1 MKKRLVEFFE
11 HTDNNPTHAEHL
23 PTPSQLAVFLGYS
36 SAQAMYR
43 DINNPEVAPEYAQLL
58 DRAVD
63 ILKDNLQRRQL
74 RYAEARSDWQG
85 VDAILQRMDK
95 AQERTEPVEDK
106 DKNINININ
115 IEKQERIKG
124 FIDEKME
131 LLMAQA
137 EVIEPKELTV
147 SDSDVSP

>member
-1 MKKRLVEFFE
+1 MVEFFE
-11 HTDNNPTHAEHL
+11 STDNDPRKAEEL

-43 DINNPEVAPEYAQLL
+43 DINNPDVAPEYAQLL

-63 ILKDNLQRRQL
+63 LIKDNLQRRQL
-74 RYAEARSDWQG
+74 RYAEKRNDWQG
-85 VDAILQRMDK
+85 IDAILQRMDK
-95 AQERTEPVEDK
+95 AQERTEPIEDK

-115 IEKQERIKG
+115 IERQERIKG

-137 EVIEPKELTV
+137 EVVEPLELTESV
-147 SDSDVSP
+147 TEVEP